1 MEYRPLG
8 ATGLRVSVLGYGAS
22 PLGGVY
28 GEVDEAEG
36 IRTVRAALDLGVNF
50 IDVSPYYGA
59 TLAETVLGKALRG
72 VDRSSYVLATKVGRY
87 GEHDFDFSA
96 QRVVRSVD
104 ESLARLGC
112 GYIDLIQCHD
122 IEFGDL
128 EQVVEETIPALLRL
142 RETGKVRFVGV
153 TGYPLVPL
161 AYVAGR
167 ASVDAV
173 LSYCRYTLLD
183 RELLRWMPHFESRGI
198 GVINAS
204 PLAMGLLSER
214 GAPAWHP
221 APARVRDAAA
231 QAAKV
236 CRLRG
241 VDVAQLA
248 LRFSVAPPRFA
259 TTVVGAASVATMTRN
274 VRWATEPL
282 DEDLLKEI
290 EQLVSPVLNTAWLS
304 GRPENNDLWKINA

>member
-1 MEYRPLG
+1 MEYRMLG
-8 ATGLRVSVLGYGAS
+8 ATGMRVSILGYGAS

-28 GEVDEAEG
+28 GDVDEAEG
-36 IRTVRAALDLGVNF
+36 IRTVRTALELGVNF

-59 TLAETVLGKALRG
+59 TVAETVLGKALRG
-72 VDRSSYVLATKVGRY
+72 IDRSSYVLATKVGRY
-87 GEHDFDFSA
+87 GEQDFDYSA
-96 QRVVRSVD
+96 RRVVRSVD

-112 GYIDLIQCHD
+112 GHIDLVQCHD

-153 TGYPLVPL
+153 TGYPLLPL

-167 ASVDAV
+167 APVDTV

-183 RELLRWMPHFESRGI
+183 RELLSWSPHFEPRGV
-198 GVINAS
+198 GVINAA
-204 PLAMGLLSER
+204 PLAMGLLTEE
-214 GAPAWHP
+214 GAPPWHP
-221 APARVRDAAA
+221 APARVRDHAAH
-231 QAAKV
+231 AAKL
-236 CRLRG
+236 CRVRG
-241 VDVAQLA
+241 VDIAQVA

-282 DEDLLKEI
+282 DEGLLKEV
-290 EQLVSPVLNTAWLS
+290 EELLSPVLNTAWLS